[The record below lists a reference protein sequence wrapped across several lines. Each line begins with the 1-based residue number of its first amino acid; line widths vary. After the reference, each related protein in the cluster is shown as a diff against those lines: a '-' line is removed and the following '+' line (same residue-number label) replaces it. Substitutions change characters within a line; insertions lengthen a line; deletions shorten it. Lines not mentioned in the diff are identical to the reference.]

1 MSSLTIGS
9 IVFACLFVGALL
21 GMFIRTILPAH
32 HLSPESKDVV
42 KVAMGLIGT
51 MGALLLGL
59 LVASAKNTY
68 DTEKTAFTQMSSKII
83 FLDRVMAHYGPETKE
98 SRDLL
103 RRAVVRVLNQIWPQD
118 SSRPAELD
126 PTAAGAEVIIDKM
139 QALAP
144 QNDAQR
150 ALKGQ
155 ALSIIADL
163 GQTRWLMFEQ
173 SGGSVSMALV
183 VVVVFWLTILFVSF
197 GLYAPP
203 NTTVIAALF
212 VCALSVSGALFLI
225 LELDHPFEGLIQIPS
240 TPLRN
245 ALAHLGR

>member
-1 MSSLTIGS
+1 
-9 IVFACLFVGALL
+9 
-21 GMFIRTILPAH
+21 
-32 HLSPESKDVV
+32 
-42 KVAMGLIGT
+42 
-51 MGALLLGL
+51 
-59 LVASAKNTY
+59 
-68 DTEKTAFTQMSSKII
+68 
-83 FLDRVMAHYGPETKE
+83 VMAHYGPETKE